1 MLVIFTVLK
10 CFYKFAFALSF
21 STRTNFLKWIFFS
34 RWHNYLSVT
43 FFQTT
48 YNLALK
54 QPELCI
60 FNKSMNPGSFKLL
73 FYYILQVKLLAGNA
87 VVVKKLHPSLS
98 EDVVKS
104 FAKEAKLLYH
114 INYPNFLLLLGVCKN
129 PMALIMDFP
138 EFSFAPFGNDL
149 ISHSLDVFPKIFN
162 GSDFVSSFP
171 NLFNFVAFSLV

>member
-1 MLVIFTVLK
+1 
-10 CFYKFAFALSF
+10 
-21 STRTNFLKWIFFS
+21 
-34 RWHNYLSVT
+34 
-43 FFQTT
+43 
-48 YNLALK
+48 
-54 QPELCI
+54 
-60 FNKSMNPGSFKLL
+60 MNPGSFKLL
-73 FYYILQVKLLAGNA
+73 FLLYFTGRVTFAVVFKGKFAGNA
-87 VVVKKLHPSLS
+87 VVVKKLYPSLS